1 MRVAKQE
8 CQIRH
13 IVIGVRSLVPFSLTG
28 FLNETDCGNNN
39 PSYSSDKDDRFI
51 IKLSQSILNLP
62 LYLFVFAS
70 RVIFKTSD
78 P

>member
-13 IVIGVRSLVPFSLTG
+13 IIIDVRSLVPFSLTG

-39 PSYSSDKDDRFI
+39 PIYSSDKDDRFI
-51 IKLSQSILNLP
+51 IKLSQSLINLP
-62 LYLFVFAS
+62 LCLFVVAS
-70 RVIFKTSD
+70 RVISKTSD